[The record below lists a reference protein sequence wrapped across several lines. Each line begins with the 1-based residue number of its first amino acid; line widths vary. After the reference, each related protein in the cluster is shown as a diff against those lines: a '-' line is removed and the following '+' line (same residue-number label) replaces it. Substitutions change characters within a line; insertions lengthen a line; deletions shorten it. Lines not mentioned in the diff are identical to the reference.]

1 MNFSDDPLADL
12 LSDNSLDND
21 NFFDAPAGGAVAKK
35 LPKSSK
41 AKGKLEDLFGI
52 KEESESDAQNSAA
65 AAAAKQGSAKST
77 TTSTPRIVKQKPSIS
92 MDDADD
98 DELGFDPKRPKS
110 GGTARKSL
118 FDDLLGAAE
127 PKRNIFDDIVSNSDS
142 ANKRPATAKPSM
154 SRQSTDTTTDNSN
167 MHSQARPKTAA
178 SAGRR
183 SSGTVQSSILNA
195 DPLGLFG
202 KETNTNVSGMSTPVS
217 KKRGTADWLGLSSDN
232 AEASPAA
239 EEELERA
246 ASPPTPKSPKETTTT
261 PKNSTEILRLPDSDE
276 PKLEAKQPSVVP
288 SVDSTA
294 HTILMLNSLNLES
307 SHSYTALQQQETQ
320 LTIAAQMKSQER
332 ALVEMQQKQ
341 ETQDRKFQALL
352 QQQLQRQLQMEEHIK
367 AQQERINMHL
377 QLMMSQPIVAQATTT
392 DTQTTPTQSE
402 KVSAVSVAAKDESKE
417 KMLQLETDVK
427 RHLLEKQRLEE
438 LVANMRVNYEQEI
451 ELIESSYK
459 KQLKVLEQHL
469 TAVEER
475 LKVENSEMKEY
486 YTDKLEKL
494 KSDYELQISSLKQ
507 DHEDDLRALRSSHD
521 ADMER
526 IRQAK
531 LLEQAT
537 VRDHGSY
544 LETLRMASNDLQELR
559 EGLST
564 TKEREQQLELR
575 ERRLADAERRLKID
589 EEGADQEKR
598 RLMEL
603 VSTLELQL
611 ERLSK
616 DTAEENWQLRQR
628 MASIDSEKKAFERE
642 KQFHREQMERDEK
655 RVEELKAL
663 QLAEIER
670 MHLDVQQERNRLL
683 VEQQKLE
690 MQHKLH
696 EQSDLDK
703 ERLEVEAQ
711 LQVARDAIKKAD
723 EQRERCHR
731 QQREL
736 EQRKRVLLEKEN
748 ALNLKEDELVQTS
761 STYRVAIKRL
771 QTAEQKAR
779 EAEQLLHAKLQLL
792 GKRAQELS
800 EKEAQI
806 SQERMLLTQ
815 DRIALHK
822 MKQKIGQSKC
832 ALCKMGVESVE
843 FNQRM
848 AAHGQGH
855 DIGRAETSTLEAE
868 AHSQSRSHMEN
879 QTAISA
885 GDIVDRMLD
894 ENIEASY
901 PSTKN
906 PELSY

>member
-1 MNFSDDPLADL
+1 M
-12 LSDNSLDND
+12 
-21 NFFDAPAGGAVAKK
+21 
-35 LPKSSK
+35 
-41 AKGKLEDLFGI
+41 
-52 KEESESDAQNSAA
+52 
-65 AAAAKQGSAKST
+65 
-77 TTSTPRIVKQKPSIS
+77 
-92 MDDADD
+92 
-98 DELGFDPKRPKS
+98 
-110 GGTARKSL
+110 
-118 FDDLLGAAE
+118 
-127 PKRNIFDDIVSNSDS
+127 
-142 ANKRPATAKPSM
+142 
-154 SRQSTDTTTDNSN
+154 
-167 MHSQARPKTAA
+167 
-178 SAGRR
+178 
-183 SSGTVQSSILNA
+183 
-195 DPLGLFG
+195 
-202 KETNTNVSGMSTPVS
+202 
-217 KKRGTADWLGLSSDN
+217 
-232 AEASPAA
+232 
-239 EEELERA
+239 
-246 ASPPTPKSPKETTTT
+246 
-261 PKNSTEILRLPDSDE
+261 
-276 PKLEAKQPSVVP
+276 
-288 SVDSTA
+288 
-294 HTILMLNSLNLES
+294 
-307 SHSYTALQQQETQ
+307 
-320 LTIAAQMKSQER
+320 
-332 ALVEMQQKQ
+332 
-341 ETQDRKFQALL
+341 
-352 QQQLQRQLQMEEHIK
+352 
-367 AQQERINMHL
+367 
-377 QLMMSQPIVAQATTT
+377 
-392 DTQTTPTQSE
+392 
-402 KVSAVSVAAKDESKE
+402 
-417 KMLQLETDVK
+417 
-427 RHLLEKQRLEE
+427 
-438 LVANMRVNYEQEI
+438 
-451 ELIESSYK
+451 
-459 KQLKVLEQHL
+459 

-475 LKVENSEMKEY
+475 LRLENTEMKEY
-486 YTDKLEKL
+486 YTDKLEKI

-531 LLEQAT
+531 MLEQAT

-589 EEGADQEKR
+589 EEGAEQEKR

-655 RVEELKAL
+655 RMEELKAL

-690 MQHKLH
+690 MKHKLH
-696 EQSDLDK
+696 EQGDLDK

-748 ALNLKEDELVQTS
+748 ALHLKEDELVQTS

-771 QTAEQKAR
+771 QTAEQKSR

-792 GKRAQELS
+792 GNRVRELS

-848 AAHGQGH
+848 AAHGQGL
-855 DIGRAETSTLEAE
+855 DKGTAETSALEAE
-868 AHSQSRSHMEN
+868 AHAQPRSQIEN
-879 QTAISA
+879 QVAISA

-901 PSTKN
+901 RRMYNLSENGEIDFWANVGLDDDSKKLALDNGNTLDIE
-906 PELSY
+906 ELMLANLESR

>member
-21 NFFDAPAGGAVAKK
+21 NFFDAPAGGAAAKK

-65 AAAAKQGSAKST
+65 AKQGSAKSAA
-77 TTSTPRIVKQKPSIS
+77 TSTPRIVKQKPSLS

-98 DELGFDPKRPKS
+98 DDLGFDPKRPKS

-127 PKRNIFDDIVSNSDS
+127 PKRNIFDDILTNNDS

-167 MHSQARPKTAA
+167 VHSQARPKTAA

-183 SSGTVQSSILNA
+183 SSGTVQSSNLNA

-246 ASPPTPKSPKETTTT
+246 ASPPTPKSTKETTTA
-261 PKNSTEILRLPDSDE
+261 PKNSTEILRLPESDE

-392 DTQTTPTQSE
+392 ETQPTPTQSE
-402 KVSAVSVAAKDESKE
+402 KVPAVPVAAKDESKE
-417 KMLQLETDVK
+417 QMLQLETDVK

-459 KQLKVLEQHL
+459 
-469 TAVEER
+469 
-475 LKVENSEMKEY
+475 
-486 YTDKLEKL
+486 
-494 KSDYELQISSLKQ
+494 
-507 DHEDDLRALRSSHD
+507 
-521 ADMER
+521 
-526 IRQAK
+526 
-531 LLEQAT
+531 
-537 VRDHGSY
+537 
-544 LETLRMASNDLQELR
+544 
-559 EGLST
+559 
-564 TKEREQQLELR
+564 
-575 ERRLADAERRLKID
+575 
-589 EEGADQEKR
+589 
-598 RLMEL
+598 
-603 VSTLELQL
+603 
-611 ERLSK
+611 
-616 DTAEENWQLRQR
+616 
-628 MASIDSEKKAFERE
+628 
-642 KQFHREQMERDEK
+642 
-655 RVEELKAL
+655 
-663 QLAEIER
+663 
-670 MHLDVQQERNRLL
+670 
-683 VEQQKLE
+683 
-690 MQHKLH
+690 
-696 EQSDLDK
+696 
-703 ERLEVEAQ
+703 
-711 LQVARDAIKKAD
+711 
-723 EQRERCHR
+723 
-731 QQREL
+731 
-736 EQRKRVLLEKEN
+736 
-748 ALNLKEDELVQTS
+748 
-761 STYRVAIKRL
+761 
-771 QTAEQKAR
+771 
-779 EAEQLLHAKLQLL
+779 
-792 GKRAQELS
+792 
-800 EKEAQI
+800 
-806 SQERMLLTQ
+806 
-815 DRIALHK
+815 
-822 MKQKIGQSKC
+822 
-832 ALCKMGVESVE
+832 
-843 FNQRM
+843 
-848 AAHGQGH
+848 
-855 DIGRAETSTLEAE
+855 
-868 AHSQSRSHMEN
+868 
-879 QTAISA
+879 
-885 GDIVDRMLD
+885 
-894 ENIEASY
+894 
-901 PSTKN
+901 
-906 PELSY
+906 